1 MSYMVIYVPRA
12 LDDLREIYTYIA
24 WTLQAPDTA
33 KKQVGRIRQEIR
45 GLDEMPLRCPVVQ
58 LPDWDGQPVRR
69 LLVDRYAVFYEV
81 CQEEQSVTVDRIVYT
96 GRDLKSLSMTQ

>member
-1 MSYMVIYVPRA
+1 MSYRVVYTSMA
-12 LDDLREIYTYIA
+12 LDDLRAIYSYIA
-24 WTLQAPDTA
+24 WTLRASDTA

-58 LPDWDGQPVRR
+58 LPDWDGPPIRR

-81 CQEEQSVTVDRIVYT
+81 CQEAQRVTVDRIVYT
-96 GRDLKSLSMTQ
+96 GRDLRDLSMTL